1 MDSFFGLKGEEKE
14 PDVSLRIISVG
25 HTEKS
30 NKDRVWLFP
39 QTIAV
44 HR

>member
-1 MDSFFGLKGEEKE
+1 MEKE

-30 NKDRVWLFP
+30 NKDCARLRKLF
-39 QTIAV
+39 
-44 HR
+44 